1 MAMGKRSTGHQETL
15 WVETASLA
23 RTPGHPFY
31 ERLNALL
38 EEHGFDAMAEQA
50 CARFYADGVGRPST
64 PPGVY
69 FRMLFIG
76 FFEGIDSE
84 RGIAW
89 RTADSMA
96 LRAFLGY
103 DLTDTT
109 PDHSNL
115 SRTRRRIDLET
126 HQRVFDW
133 VLAVLAKE
141 GLLKGKTLGIDAT
154 TLEANAALRS
164 IVRRDTGESYED
176 FLIGLAK
183 ASGIETPTREDLA
196 KIDKNRPGKGS
207 NREWKSPSDPD
218 ARITKMKDGRTH
230 LAHKAEHAVDMETG
244 ALVAVTVQG
253 ADQGDTTTVHPTVEE
268 AKTNLCTTAQDP
280 ATRKKMTPL
289 REAVLDKGYHSN
301 DTLQAFEDTHHLRGY
316 ISEPDR
322 GRRNWQGKDAARRAV
337 YANRQRVCGK
347 RGKALMRKRGEVVER
362 TFAHLYETGRMRRT
376 HLRHHDNILKRLL
389 IHAAGFNLS
398 LVLRQAIGHGT
409 ARGCQDR
416 STRLISPLLTTVLR
430 PIRLLR
436 RTISRSREFLARCLR
451 TCGYPLTTTMGVR
464 QGHSATGC

>member
-1 MAMGKRSTGHQETL
+1 MAMGKRPAEQQETL
-15 WVETASLA
+15 WIETASLP

-38 EEHGFDAMAEQA
+38 DKHGFDAMAQEA

-69 FRMLFIG
+69 FRMLLIG

-103 DLTDTT
+103 SLSETT
-109 PDHSNL
+109 PDHTNL

-126 HQRVFDW
+126 HQRLFDW
-133 VLAVLAKE
+133 VLIVLAKE

-164 IVRRDTGESYED
+164 IVRRDTGESYEE
-176 FLIGLAK
+176 FLTGLAK
-183 ASGIETPTREDLA
+183 SSGIETPTREDLA
-196 KIDKNRPGKGS
+196 KLDKNRPRKGS
-207 NREWKSPSDPD
+207 NKDWESPSDPD
-218 ARITKMKDGRTH
+218 ARITRMKDGRTH

-253 ADQGDTTTVHPTVEE
+253 ADQGDTATMHETVTR
-268 AKTNLCTTAQDP
+268 AKASLYHAAQED
-280 ATRKKMTPL
+280 AARKGMQPL

-301 DTLQAFEDTHHLRGY
+301 DAVLALEEEHHLRGY
-316 ISEPDR
+316 ISEPKR
-322 GRRNWQGKDAARRAV
+322 PRRKWEGNRAAQRAV
-337 YANRQRVCGK
+337 YANRRRVGGA
-347 RGKALMRKRGEVVER
+347 RGRALMRKRGELVER
-362 TFAHLYETGRMRRT
+362 SFAHLYETGRMRRT
-376 HLRHHDNILKRLL
+376 HLRGRANILKRLL
-389 IHAAGFNLS
+389 LHAAGFNLS
-398 LVLRQAIGHGT
+398 LTLRQSIGYGT
-409 ARGCQDR
+409 ARGGQGLQNALEFLLIR
-416 STRLISPLLTTVLR
+416 LWRALTRQTT
-430 PIRLLR
+430 PIRLKIAVHHAIAHASCQSRHRVRLR
-436 RTISRSREFLARCLR
+436 
-451 TCGYPLTTTMGVR
+451 P
-464 QGHSATGC
+464 SATGC